1 MSKAIG
7 LFYRTTTGKTESVAE
22 MIRDEFGG
30 DIVTLHELGSVKN
43 DNFAEYECLIIASP
57 TWNIGE
63 LQSDWEGFFPELDDI
78 DFSGKKVAYLGTGD
92 QVGYPDKFM
101 DAMGIGAKNI
111 AEQGGETVGYWPVD
125 GQDFNESKAVVDG
138 KLLGLAIDEDN
149 QSDLTEAPIK
159 SWVSQLKK
167 EFSLQ
172 T

>member
-43 DNFAEYECLIIASP
+43 DNFAEYECLIIACP

-101 DAMGIGAKNI
+101 DAMGIL
-111 AEQGGETVGYWPVD
+111 AEKISELGGETAGYWPVD
-125 GQDFNESKAVVDG
+125 G
-138 KLLGLAIDEDN
+138 
-149 QSDLTEAPIK
+149 
-159 SWVSQLKK
+159 
-167 EFSLQ
+167 
-172 T
+172 